1 MHKRNPEN
9 TSIKI
14 YSTSWCGPCKMA
26 KNFLKEKGY
35 QYQEIDNEE
44 NNISREKMASM
55 TRGTTVPQIII
66 NEQPIGGFEDL
77 INLFETEAFK

>member
-1 MHKRNPEN
+1 
-9 TSIKI
+9 
-14 YSTSWCGPCKMA
+14 MA
-26 KNFLKEKGY
+26 KSFLTEKGY
-35 QYQEIDNEE
+35 QYQEIDIEE

>member
-26 KNFLKEKGY
+26 KNFLTEKGY
-35 QYQEIDNEE
+35 QYQEIDIEE